1 MTVRHWLLCCKSF
14 LSGFMTDTKEKRIFF
29 RLFKE
34 VEVGCI
40 FLTMSDCRWRP
51 VGSSIG
57 SCQCGAECLGV
68 YIAVKL
74 HYSRCMYT
82 RNLHAWTGRT
92 RKCQQ
97 NAYLCDMLTAHAC
110 TNVHMTA
117 DSIMTLVS
125 LPPDQSF
132 HVPLDIRQRHSFPQQ
147 LEKRLVCSCLNLY
160 KECIFTQSLKGKLFL
175 PTL

>member
-1 MTVRHWLLCCKSF
+1 MHLSHYVRLSLASCGVEHWVMSVWCRVSWCLHCCKAT
-14 LSGFMTDTKEKRIFF
+14 LQQMYVHKEFTR
-29 RLFKE
+29 
-34 VEVGCI
+34 VN
-40 FLTMSDCRWRP
+40 RP
-51 VGSSIG
+51 
-57 SCQCGAECLGV
+57 
-68 YIAVKL
+68 
-74 HYSRCMYT
+74 H
-82 RNLHAWTGRT
+82 T

-110 TNVHMTA
+110 TNVHMTT

-147 LEKRLVCSCLNLY
+147 LEKRPVCSCLNLY